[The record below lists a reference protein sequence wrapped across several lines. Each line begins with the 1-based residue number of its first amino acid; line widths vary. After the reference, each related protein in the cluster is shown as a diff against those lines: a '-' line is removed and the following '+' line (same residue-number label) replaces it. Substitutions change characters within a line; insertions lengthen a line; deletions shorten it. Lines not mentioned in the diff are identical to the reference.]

1 MGKKRI
7 GWIDAA
13 KGLAMIL
20 VVLGHNPMPPLAV
33 KIIYALNVP
42 IFFMMSGYTFN
53 TEKYSSVFTLIK
65 RLFVRTIVP
74 YIIMNLIAFP
84 IYYYARGMAIDSE
97 QVVNLLKGMLFGAGT
112 MSALR
117 TNIPLW
123 FLPCVCVVQCMWY
136 IIDKYAKKT
145 KILWIIIASV
155 IGYFIPVLLSVRLPW
170 GSDVAFTGVVFFAL
184 GSTLRNEKSQNILFK
199 IPPDIGFVSALVLN
213 LAFNFLNM
221 GAQPNV
227 DINAMVFGNY
237 FLFYL
242 SALSGCMAVIYLA
255 LLLDKS
261 IILGYIG
268 RNTLWILGL
277 HSVFIQIFELI
288 LKLNFVN
295 VQAINSL
302 ILCALEIA
310 CVCVLKLI
318 YDGVNLS
325 AISLKQKID
334 LKWR

>member
-20 VVLGHNPMPPLAV
+20 VVLGHNPMPSLAV

-42 IFFMMSGYTFN
+42 IFFMMSGYTFK
-53 TEKYSSVFTLIK
+53 TEKYPTLFSLIK
-65 RLFVRTIVP
+65 KLLVRIIVP

-84 IYYYARGMAIDSE
+84 IYYYARGLAVGSE
-97 QVVNLLKGMLFGAGT
+97 QTVNLLKGMLFGAGT
-112 MSALR
+112 MNALR

-123 FLPCVCVVQCMWY
+123 FLPCVFVVQCMWY

-145 KILWIIIASV
+145 KILWIILSSI
-155 IGYFIPVLLSVRLPW
+155 IGYFMPVFISARLPW
-170 GSDVAFTGVVFFAL
+170 GIDVAFTGVVFFAL
-184 GSTLRNEKSQNILFK
+184 GSFLRNEKTQNILFK
-199 IPPDIGFVSALVLN
+199 IPTDIGFLLALVLN
-213 LAFNFLNM
+213 LAFNFLNV
-221 GAQPNV
+221 GARPNV

-242 SALSGCMAVIYLA
+242 CALSGSLAVIYLA
-255 LLLDKS
+255 SLLDKS

-268 RNTLWILGL
+268 KNTLWILGM

-295 VQAINSL
+295 IQAVNSL

-310 CVCVLKLI
+310 CVCAIKLI
-318 YDGVNLS
+318 YEGIKALTIAS
-325 AISLKQKID
+325 SRK
-334 LKWR
+334 